1 MRFQI
6 SECEPYR
13 FPSIIWF
20 RMSVT
25 PEPVALC
32 RPSLERC
39 LFDLHAV
46 VALRKVS
53 TLLSSSDA
61 TEMGGGWYICF
72 DVPAVGEVE
81 NKIHLFHRYRGGK
94 YKSTNILFTDAVVE
108 ISTMRL
114 SDEEVICEKRFPWVD
129 TGLSSQTF
137 SYPFWD
143 KIWLNN
149 PDVRR
154 DDGFRLE
161 INIKSAPTLRPT
173 VKLPPLI
180 LRAISQICKGQVI
193 DIKFFAFSRHLRRD
207 YGTGAQ
213 NPLPIYSVSTLLENS
228 SDYFT
233 TSKLTITFL
242 KN

>member
-1 MRFQI
+1 MFTIAVSASDSPGARCQ
-6 SECEPYR
+6 S
-13 FPSIIWF
+13 
-20 RMSVT
+20 
-25 PEPVALC
+25 
-32 RPSLERC
+32 SLEVSR
-39 LFDLHAV
+39 FDLHAV
-46 VALRKVS
+46 VALRTVS
-53 TLLSSSDA
+53 ALSSSTNP
-61 TEMGGGWYICF
+61 TEIGGSWHVHL
-72 DVPAVGEVE
+72 DVPAVGDVE
-81 NKIHLFHRYRGGK
+81 NKIHLIHRGGK
-94 YKSTNILFTDAVVE
+94 GRYTNILFTDAVVE

-207 YGTGAQ
+207 DGTGAQ